1 MNGGVS
7 TSPVSLGIDASWS
20 NTGMVSIGFDGDFGE
35 VLQERCVSS
44 SPKPSVS
51 IYERLDL
58 IGKQILDFVQLVQPT
73 TILLEGYAHSA
84 KFGRE
89 KMGELGGHIK
99 WLLWREGLNPIIVPP
114 ATLKSF
120 VCNSGGAK
128 KEAMM
133 MHTLRR
139 WGYEAKNNDLCDAY
153 GLSRLGLELLK
164 TNKATEAMRK
174 KCEEVAASEVSG
186 EKKTPRKRASPPPCG
201 GGLLNTSGT
210 VNVPPPKVKRG
221 KPKA

>member
-1 MNGGVS
+1 MS

-20 NTGMVSIGFDGDFGE
+20 NTGMVSIGFDEDFGE
-35 VLQERCVSS
+35 VLREHCVPS
-44 SPKPSVS
+44 SPKPGVS
-51 IYERLDL
+51 AYERLDA
-58 IGKQILDFVQLVQPT
+58 IGVQILEFVQLVKPT
-73 TILLEGYAHSA
+73 TILLEGYAHGA

-114 ATLKSF
+114 TTLKSF
-120 VCNSGGAK
+120 VCDSGSAK

-139 WGYEAKNNDLCDAY
+139 WGYEAANNDLCDAY

-164 TNKATEAMRK
+164 TTKAAEAMRK
-174 KCEEVAASEVSG
+174 KCESVAEESSG
-186 EKKTPRKRASPPPCG
+186 AKRPRNEPAAIG
-201 GGLLNTSGT
+201 GGLLDGSAT
-210 VNVPPPKVKRG
+210 VNVATPKGKRA